1 MAESWSSV
9 SREIVSLLLRDIK
22 KQHGNGLGYVVLG
35 DPA

>member
-1 MAESWSSV
+1 V